1 MAKKK
6 VATRKQSYHIL
17 SLDGGGIRGLM
28 SAIWLKRLQEK
39 LDRPLHHYF
48 DLVAGTSTGA
58 LLACGI
64 SSGLSIDKM
73 IDLYVEKGEEVFPA
87 GPSHLWGRAAKL
99 FTEGISGPKYDG
111 LGLDKV
117 LKETFQTTTFGSL
130 KVTPTLIT
138 AYDVLGR
145 EAVVFKSNKPEH
157 QKLKVWEICRASS
170 AAPSF
175 FPAHVMKVKEA
186 DLPLVDGGVVATNPT
201 ACAIAEAIKLNSI
214 HNDEVN
220 VPLQNFIVASF
231 GTGESTRSITIEDA
245 QNWGAFEW
253 AVPLVNIVFDGSS
266 DSVNYI
272 SSQLIAPGNYYRFQ
286 TLLSEAFDDLD
297 DATQTNMNAL
307 IRLANKYIESPEAGK
322 KLDDLVERLENS

>member
-6 VATRKQSYHIL
+6 AANKQKAYKIL

-28 SAIWLKRLQEK
+28 SAVWLKRLQEK
-39 LDRPLHHYF
+39 LSKPLNQYF

-64 SSGLSIDKM
+64 SKGISIDSI
-73 IDLYVEKGEEVFPA
+73 IDLYIDKGELVFPHN
-87 GPSHLWGRAAKL
+87 SSRLWERATRL
-99 FTEGISGPKYDG
+99 FTEGVSGPKFDG
-111 LGLDKV
+111 TGLDEV
-117 LKETFQTTTFGSL
+117 LKETFHTSTFGSL
-130 KVTPTLIT
+130 KIKPTIIT

-145 EAVVFKSNKPEH
+145 EAVVFKNNKEEH

-170 AAPSF
+170 AAPTF
-175 FPAHVMKVKEA
+175 FPAHVMKIKEA

-201 ACAIAEAIKLNSI
+201 ACAIAEAVKLNTSGESGPNI
-214 HNDEVN
+214 
-220 VPLQNFIVASF
+220 PLDKFIVASF
-231 GTGESTRSITIEDA
+231 GTGESTRSISIEEA
-245 QNWGAFEW
+245 KTWGPFEW

-272 SSQLIAPGNYYRFQ
+272 ANQLITPGNYFRFQ

-297 DATQTNMNAL
+297 DASQTNMNSL
-307 IRLANKYIESPEAGK
+307 IRLANKYIESADTSK
-322 KLDDLVERLENS
+322 KLDELVERLEND